1 MSEDIVYA
9 DIKLA
14 GKNVSPSRP
23 SAPSPSQ
30 DATSPVT
37 DSHPSS
43 KCHRTLLKVAYTVIV
58 ILLMV
63 MIALSV
69 LVFKQ
74 IDSMACSK
82 PGAGNPNRSAICAG
96 TSTVGSTPS
105 TVVPTLRTCPEDWQ
119 LHQGKCYW
127 FSNGSR
133 IRTWND
139 SDADCE
145 ARKSNLTVIRDM
157 CELGFIWSKIPQSCK
172 YWIRLPIQ
180 NAEGNW
186 TWSNDSV
193 LNWSLFKDNNPTNE
207 KNEGQENKQC
217 EMDPH
222 RDQQNKKLKE
232 NKRAQENPKNER
244 KKKQAN
250 KYHEKHKPSDKKN
263 QCPVLSWG
271 KIGLDSCDNAN
282 FWLCQQ

>member
-1 MSEDIVYA
+1 MQDEEGYTTL
-9 DIKLA
+9 KLRSKQ
-14 GKNVSPSRP
+14 GK
-23 SAPSPSQ
+23 PSP
-30 DATSPVT
+30 PPP
-37 DSHPSS
+37 DSHQYP
-43 KCHRTLLKVAYTVIV
+43 HWHEVTLKLECAVN
-58 ILLMV
+58 ILLLL
-63 MIALSV
+63 AV
-69 LVFKQ
+69 LTLCSLVLKQ
-74 IDSMACSK
+74 MNSLECLQF
-82 PGAGNPNRSAICAG
+82 GAGNAAESSSCPG
-96 TSTVGSTPS
+96 TSPDGNDPS

-145 ARKSNLTVIRDM
+145 GRKSNLTVIRDM